1 MRWARDGA
9 VCVTGLLLAC
19 LVGALAAPEA
29 RGQGILSTVGGGPS
43 VDFVGNLPSYGINR
57 TLGSG
62 TYQTFSRAR
71 DFARA
76 VPPQQTSYL
85 AARGITVS
93 LMRSGY
99 QPVRARDLAPG
110 PGLSPLT
117 LIRVRSV
124 DSLNFE
130 KRGRFRTLKETTL
143 ALVERARQ
151 RDDVSPGRLGLG
163 FHQFM
168 FPLMLLDRPE
178 IGYGFFS
185 RTDLVGGGTVDPDVF
200 LAPFTEDVQRS
211 LGEPGF
217 LDLMEGLLAGR
228 PPAKGPSLDQLY
240 DTQLAA
246 LGNYLFNNGRYA
258 PAAQAWEVLAR
269 RDATNATAQRALGLC
284 LLGARD
290 LRRAAQE
297 LRGSLVMA
305 EGWPDTARIVGSNF
319 QDVFSN
325 IDDLADARAEL
336 EAQVARQPND
346 RELGF
351 LVAFLDLFQG
361 RWEEAEKRL
370 AALADA
376 DEVAKGLLAIVKRG
390 GVAETVR
397 RPIDSAFRRF
407 TDEMTG
413 LEEPALSPEAR
424 AELIE
429 ALREGADSY
438 KEHMR
443 IGDFRFF
450 MGEFTLAGESYRS
463 AHKERPEDAFALFAM
478 THAAY
483 ANGEYRQAS
492 RYLEQ
497 ALEIEPSWGLFEFRL
512 QEFYGG
518 AEEYDRHLR
527 NLERQVELRPDS
539 ARMRFLLAY
548 VYYFSGRYADATDAL
563 AHVLRLEPGFARADH
578 FLRLA
583 RLQG

>member
-1 MRWARDGA
+1 MRRVTVVLAAALICLSVARTTRA
-9 VCVTGLLLAC
+9 Q
-19 LVGALAAPEA
+19 GAL
-29 RGQGILSTVGGGPS
+29 RGVGWGPS
-43 VDFVGNLPSYGINR
+43 RNFLTNLPSYGINR
-57 TLGSG
+57 TLGDSG
-62 TYQTFSRAR
+62 YQSFSRAR

-76 VPPQQTSYL
+76 APPAQASYM
-85 AARGITVS
+85 AARGINVS

-99 QPVRARDLAPG
+99 QAVGFKDLAPG

-117 LIRVRSV
+117 VTRVRSV
-124 DSLNFE
+124 DSMNFE

-143 ALVERARQ
+143 ALVERVRK
-151 RDDVSPGRLGLG
+151 RDDISPGRLGLG

-168 FPLMLLDRPE
+168 FPLPLLDRPD

-185 RTDLVGGGTVDPDVF
+185 RTDLVGGGTVDPEIF
-200 LAPFTEDVQRS
+200 LAPFTEDVQQS

-228 PPAKGPSLDQLY
+228 PPAKGPKLDQLY

-258 PAAQAWEVLAR
+258 PAAQAWEVLVR
-269 RDATNATAQRALGLC
+269 RDATNGAARRAVGLC

-297 LRGSLVMA
+297 LRASLVMA
-305 EGWPDTARIVGSNF
+305 AGWPDTARIVGSNF
-319 QDVFSN
+319 QDVFSDP
-325 IDDLADARAEL
+325 DDLADARAEL
-336 EAQVARQPND
+336 DAQVARQPDD

-361 RWEEAEKRL
+361 RSKEAEKRL

-376 DEVAKGLLAIVKRG
+376 DEVAKGLLAIIKRG
-390 GVAETVR
+390 GVAETVL
-397 RPIDSAFRRF
+397 RPVGSAFRSL

-413 LEEPALSPEAR
+413 LEEPALDPEAR
-424 AELIE
+424 AELIQ

-450 MGEFTLAGESYRS
+450 MGDFTLAGESYRS
-463 AHKERPEDAFALFAM
+463 AHKERPEDPFALFAM

-497 ALEIEPSWGLFEFRL
+497 ALAIEPSWGLFEFRL

-518 AEEYDRHLR
+518 AEEYGRHLR
-527 NLERQVELRPDS
+527 NLERQVELRPGL
-539 ARMRFLLAY
+539 ARMKFLLAY
-548 VYYFSGRYADATDAL
+548 VYYFSGRYADATDLL
-563 AHVLRLEPGFARADH
+563 AQVLRLEPGFERADY

>member
-1 MRWARDGA
+1 M
-9 VCVTGLLLAC
+9 
-19 LVGALAAPEA
+19 
-29 RGQGILSTVGGGPS
+29 
-43 VDFVGNLPSYGINR
+43 
-57 TLGSG
+57 
-62 TYQTFSRAR
+62 
-71 DFARA
+71 
-76 VPPQQTSYL
+76 
-85 AARGITVS
+85 
-93 LMRSGY
+93 
-99 QPVRARDLAPG
+99 
-110 PGLSPLT
+110 
-117 LIRVRSV
+117 
-124 DSLNFE
+124 NFE

-143 ALVERARQ
+143 ALVERARK

-168 FPLMLLDRPE
+168 FPLPLLDRPDT
-178 IGYGFFS
+178 GYGFFS
-185 RTDLVGGGTVDPDVF
+185 RTDIVGGGTVDPEVF
-200 LAPFTEDVQRS
+200 LTPFTEDVQQS

-228 PPAKGPSLDQLY
+228 PPDKGPKLDQLY

-258 PAAQAWEVLAR
+258 PAAQAWEVLVR
-269 RDATNATAQRALGLC
+269 RDATNSAARRALGLC

-297 LRGSLVMA
+297 LRASLVMVA
-305 EGWPDTARIVGSNF
+305 GWPDTVRIVGSNL
-319 QDVFSN
+319 QDVFGN
-325 IDDLADARAEL
+325 PDDLADARAEL
-336 EAQVARQPND
+336 DAQVARQPND

-370 AALADA
+370 AVLAGA
-376 DEVAKGLLAIVKRG
+376 DEVAKGLLAVMKRG
-390 GVAETVR
+390 AVAETVR
-397 RPIDSAFRRF
+397 RPVDLAFRRL

-424 AELIE
+424 AELIR

-438 KEHMR
+438 KDHMR

-450 MGEFTLAGESYRS
+450 MGDFTLAGESYRR
-463 AHKERPEDAFALFAM
+463 AHKERPEDPFSLFAM

-483 ANGEYRQAS
+483 ANGEYRQAA
-492 RYLEQ
+492 RYLDQ
-497 ALEIEPSWGLFEFRL
+497 ALAIEPSWGLFEFRL

-527 NLERQVELRPDS
+527 NLERQVELRPGS
-539 ARMRFLLAY
+539 AKMKFLLAY
-548 VYYFSGRYADATDAL
+548 VYYFSGRYADATDLMAQ
-563 AHVLRLEPGFARADH
+563 VLRLEPAFERADY